1 MYELTQ
7 SMGSLSVD
15 EIIVYL
21 RKSRS
26 DSPEM
31 SVEDVLKKHEEMI
44 QDYANTHF
52 GSPIPEKNI
61 YREVVSGETIDSR
74 PQVKI
79 VLQKI
84 ESPQIKA
91 VLIVEPQRLSRGDLE
106 DCGRL
111 INLLRY
117 TNTMVL
123 TLTHSFNLQ
132 EEYER
137 KFFEMEITRGND
149 YLEYTKRI
157 LRRGRESSA
166 AKGHYIGSVDPYG
179 YRKIVIK
186 KDGVNCHTLEI
197 VPEEANVVRLIHEFY
212 AYTPGGIGFTNI
224 AHKLDSM
231 NLKPKKAAHW
241 TPAIIS
247 SILCNPLYLGLI
259 RWDTRK
265 VVKYINDGQ
274 LEKSRPRSSDAK
286 YYKGLHEPIISQE
299 LYDACMARRG
309 TNPSLRR
316 NKALCNP
323 FAGLLYCGTCGHAMS
338 LKIYKNH
345 NSVSQI
351 MLCNHQSYC
360 HTKSVLYSAFLE
372 RFISSM
378 ENTIHDFELA
388 LLADNGNAQ
397 AVNQSIVAN
406 LETRL
411 KKLQEKDMRQKDA
424 YEDGIYSKEEF
435 LERNIKTQQEIA
447 STITALTAAKE
458 TKENYVDYGEKIRR
472 FRDCINALNDP
483 ELSATEKN
491 QFLKSCVSKIIY
503 YNNME
508 SKAGVGRYVENVFSL
523 EIQYI

>member
-1 MYELTQ
+1 
-7 SMGSLSVD
+7 
-15 EIIVYL
+15 
-21 RKSRS
+21 
-26 DSPEM
+26 
-31 SVEDVLKKHEEMI
+31 
-44 QDYANTHF
+44 
-52 GSPIPEKNI
+52 
-61 YREVVSGETIDSR
+61 
-74 PQVKI
+74 
-79 VLQKI
+79 
-84 ESPQIKA
+84 
-91 VLIVEPQRLSRGDLE
+91 
-106 DCGRL
+106 
-111 INLLRY
+111 
-117 TNTMVL
+117 
-123 TLTHSFNLQ
+123 
-132 EEYER
+132 
-137 KFFEMEITRGND
+137 
-149 YLEYTKRI
+149 
-157 LRRGRESSA
+157 
-166 AKGHYIGSVDPYG
+166 
-179 YRKIVIK
+179 
-186 KDGVNCHTLEI
+186 
-197 VPEEANVVRLIHEFY
+197 
-212 AYTPGGIGFTNI
+212 
-224 AHKLDSM
+224 
-231 NLKPKKAAHW
+231 
-241 TPAIIS
+241 
-247 SILCNPLYLGLI
+247 
-259 RWDTRK
+259 
-265 VVKYINDGQ
+265 
-274 LEKSRPRSSDAK
+274 
-286 YYKGLHEPIISQE
+286 
-299 LYDACMARRG
+299 MARRG

-316 NKALCNP
+316 NKELCNP
-323 FAGLLYCGTCGHAMS
+323 FAGLLYCGTCDHAMS

-397 AVNQSIVAN
+397 TVNQSIVAN

-447 STITALTAAKE
+447 STITALTATKE

>member
-1 MYELTQ
+1 MYELTNLI
-7 SMGSLSVD
+7 GSLSVD
-15 EIIVYL
+15 EILLYL
-21 RKSRS
+21 RKSRA
-26 DSPEM
+26 DSPELT
-31 SVEDVLKKHEEMI
+31 VEDVLRKHEEMA
-44 QDYANTHF
+44 QDYAQSHF
-52 GSPIPEKNI
+52 GSPIPERNI

-74 PQVKI
+74 PQMKL

-91 VLIVEPQRLSRGDLE
+91 ILIVEPQRLSRGDLE

-111 INLLRY
+111 INILRY

-157 LRRGRESSA
+157 LRRGREASA

-179 YRKIVIK
+179 YHKTVIK
-186 KDGVNCHTLEI
+186 KDGVSCHTLEI
-197 VPEEANVVRLIHEFY
+197 VPEEADVVKLIHELY

-231 NLKPKKAAHW
+231 HIKPKKASHW
-241 TPAIIS
+241 TAAIIS

-265 VVKYINDGQ
+265 VVKYINNGQ
-274 LEKSRPRSSDAK
+274 LEKSRPRSTEAK
-286 YYKGLHEPIISQE
+286 YYKGLHEPIITQE
-299 LYDACMARRG
+299 LYDSCMARRG

-316 NKALCNP
+316 NKELCNP
-323 FAGLLYCGTCGHAMS
+323 FAGLLYCGTCDHAMS

-388 LLADNGNAQ
+388 LLADNGKAQ
-397 AVNQSIVAN
+397 AVNQSIVTN

-411 KKLQEKDMRQKDA
+411 KKLREKDARQKDA

-447 STITALTAAKE
+447 SAISALTAARE
-458 TKENYVDYGEKIRR
+458 EKENYVDYEEKIRR
-472 FRDCINALNDP
+472 FRDCIASLNDP

-491 QFLKSCVSKIIY
+491 QFLKSCVDKIIY
-503 YNNME
+503 HNNME

-523 EIQYI
+523 EIQYK

>member
-7 SMGSLSVD
+7 SMESLSVD
-15 EIIVYL
+15 DILVYL

-26 DSPEM
+26 DNPEM
-31 SVEDVLKKHEEMI
+31 SVEEVLRKHEDLI
-44 QDYANTHF
+44 QDYARSHF

-61 YREVVSGETIDSR
+61 FREVVSGETIESR
-74 PQVKI
+74 PQVKL

-111 INLLRY
+111 INILRY

-157 LRRGRESSA
+157 LRRGRASSA

-186 KDGVNCHTLEI
+186 KDGVSCHTLEI
-197 VPEEANVVRLIHEFY
+197 VPEEANVVKLIHELY
-212 AYTPGGIGFTNI
+212 AYSPGGTGFTNI

-231 NLKPKKAAHW
+231 NLKPKKAEHW

-247 SILCNPLYLGLI
+247 SILCNPLYIGLI

-265 VVKYINDGQ
+265 VVKYINHGE
-274 LEKSRPRSSDAK
+274 LEKSRPRSTEAK
-286 YYKGLHEPIISQE
+286 YYKGLHEPIITQE

-309 TNPSLRR
+309 TNPSVRK
-316 NKALCNP
+316 NKDLCNP
-323 FAGLLYCGTCGHAMS
+323 FAGLLYCGTCDHAMS

-345 NSVSQI
+345 KSITQM

-378 ENTIHDFELA
+378 ENTINDFELA
-388 LLADNGNAQ
+388 LLADDGKAQ
-397 AVNQSIVAN
+397 AMNQSVVIN
-406 LETRL
+406 LETKL
-411 KKLQEKDMRQKDA
+411 KKLQERDSRQKDA
-424 YEDGIYSKEEF
+424 YEDGIYTKEEF
-435 LERNIKTQQEIA
+435 LERNIKTQQDIA
-447 STITALTAAKE
+447 NTVIALDDARVKR
-458 TKENYVDYGEKIRR
+458 NDYVDYEEKIRR
-472 FRDCINALNDP
+472 FRDCINALNDQ
-483 ELSATEKN
+483 ELSAAEKN
-491 QFLKSCVSKIIY
+491 QFLRSCVRKIIY
-503 YNNME
+503 HNHME
-508 SKAGVGRYVENVFSL
+508 SKPGVGRYVENVFSL
-523 EIQYI
+523 EIQYK

>member
-7 SMGSLSVD
+7 SMESLNVD

-111 INLLRY
+111 INILRY

-186 KDGVNCHTLEI
+186 KDGINCHTLEI
-197 VPEEANVVRLIHEFY
+197 VPEEANVVKLIHELY

-265 VVKYINDGQ
+265 VIKYINDGR

-286 YYKGLHEPIISQE
+286 YYKGLNLSSHRNYMMHAWQGAE
-299 LYDACMARRG
+299 LIQVSDAIKNYAIHLPVCSTAAPVI
-309 TNPSLRR
+309 TLCLLR
-316 NKALCNP
+316 
-323 FAGLLYCGTCGHAMS
+323 Y
-338 LKIYKNH
+338 
-345 NSVSQI
+345 
-351 MLCNHQSYC
+351 
-360 HTKSVLYSAFLE
+360 
-372 RFISSM
+372 
-378 ENTIHDFELA
+378 
-388 LLADNGNAQ
+388 
-397 AVNQSIVAN
+397 
-406 LETRL
+406 
-411 KKLQEKDMRQKDA
+411 
-424 YEDGIYSKEEF
+424 
-435 LERNIKTQQEIA
+435 IKTIIPFPRSCYA
-447 STITALTAAKE
+447 TISHTATQ
-458 TKENYVDYGEKIRR
+458 
-472 FRDCINALNDP
+472 
-483 ELSATEKN
+483 N
-491 QFLKSCVSKIIY
+491 QCFILP
-503 YNNME
+503 
-508 SKAGVGRYVENVFSL
+508 F
-523 EIQYI
+523 